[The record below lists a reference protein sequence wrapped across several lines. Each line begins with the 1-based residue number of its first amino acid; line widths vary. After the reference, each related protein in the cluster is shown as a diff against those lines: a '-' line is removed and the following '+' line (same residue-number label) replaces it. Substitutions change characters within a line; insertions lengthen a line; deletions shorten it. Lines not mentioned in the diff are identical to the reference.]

1 MFENQTRTVFSRVS
15 EQSILVADSFE
26 IGLLTGKECEEM
38 EELNCKKS
46 IEGEGFMH
54 LTF

>member
-1 MFENQTRTVFSRVS
+1 M
-15 EQSILVADSFE
+15 VADSFE

-38 EELNCKKS
+38 EELNSKKS